1 MIFVS
6 ESRKADA
13 KIIIICEND
22 YSRLAIFEMFD
33 KVVEMPMALDAPRF

>member
-6 ESRKADA
+6 QSRKADA
-13 KIIIICEND
+13 KSIIICEND

-33 KVVEMPMALDAPRF
+33 RVVNMPRALNAPEF